1 MQQNVGSCLCN
12 QSVSLHLF
20 IRELSPLILRDKE
33 EKALFLPVFIV
44 VKVEILFLWLFF
56 LGLLKDYFL
65 AFSRA

>member
-12 QSVSLHLF
+12 QSVSLYLF

-44 VKVEILFLWLFF
+44 VKVEILFLWLFSF
-56 LGLLKDYFL
+56 RFVERL
-65 AFSRA
+65 FSCFF